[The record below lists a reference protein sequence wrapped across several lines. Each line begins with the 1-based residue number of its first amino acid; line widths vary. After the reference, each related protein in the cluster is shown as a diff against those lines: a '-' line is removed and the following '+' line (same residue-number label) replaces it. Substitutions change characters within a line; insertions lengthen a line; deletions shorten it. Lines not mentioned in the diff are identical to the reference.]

1 MAFSVSGS
9 FTEDQIKKLNL
20 ISNDAANETR
30 KKSQVLDKDAFLK
43 LMMVQLQNQNPL
55 NPTDNTEY
63 MNQMAQF
70 SSVEQLSN
78 IAASQETTNQLNS
91 LMSKQLEDMAK
102 AIEKLST
109 TTTGGT
115 NSSAEMLK
123 SQKEVIAQNAKIL
136 EELVKMN
143 SMLSSY
149 VGGNGNTQNVSDEE
163 VFSLLG
169 L

>member
-9 FTEDQIKKLNL
+9 FTEDQIKKLNA

-55 NPTDNTEY
+55 SPTDNTEY

-78 IAASQETTNQLNS
+78 IAKTQETGNQLTS
-91 LMSKQLEDMAK
+91 LVSKQIEELGAMLKKSSGTATSDDMV
-102 AIEKLST
+102 
-109 TTTGGT
+109 
-115 NSSAEMLK
+115 K
-123 SQKEVIAQNAKIL
+123 SQKEIIEQNSKVLA
-136 EELVKMN
+136 ELVKMN
-143 SMLSSY
+143 AFLSSY
-149 VGGNGNTQNVSDEE
+149 IGKSSTENNVTNEE
-163 VFSLLG
+163 VFSALG

>member
-9 FTEDQIKKLNL
+9 FTEDQIKKLNA

-30 KKSQVLDKDAFLK
+30 KKNQVLDKDAFLK

-78 IAASQETTNQLNS
+78 ISKSTETNNQLVS
-91 LMSKQLEDMAK
+91 LMSKQLEDMAT
-102 AIEKLST
+102 AIGKLSGT
-109 TTTGGT
+109 TQGSTDMV
-115 NSSAEMLK
+115 N
-123 SQKEVIAQNAKIL
+123 SQKEIIAQNTKIL
-136 EELVKMN
+136 NELVKMN
-143 SMLSSY
+143 ALLSSY
-149 VGGNGNTQNVSDEE
+149 VGSGSTNTVSDED
-163 VFSLLG
+163 VMAILG
-169 L
+169 N

>member
-9 FTEDQIKKLNL
+9 FTTDQITKLNA

-55 NPTDNTEY
+55 SPTDNAEY

-78 IAASQETTNQLNS
+78 ISASQEKTNQLNA
-91 LMSKQLEDMAK
+91 LISKQLEDMAK
-102 AIEKLST
+102 AIEKLSST
-109 TTTGGT
+109 SGNST
-115 NSSAEMLK
+115 NDKAMVE
-123 SQKEVIAQNAKIL
+123 SQKQIVDQNAKIL
-136 EELVKMN
+136 EQLIKMN
-143 SMLSSY
+143 AMLSSY
-149 VGGNGNTQNVSDEE
+149 AGSSDTTQQVSDDE

>member
-1 MAFSVSGS
+1 MAFSISGS
-9 FTEDQIKKLNL
+9 FTEDQIKKLNA
-20 ISNDAANETR
+20 ISNDKANETR

-43 LMMVQLQNQNPL
+43 LMMTQLQNQNPL

-78 IAASQETTNQLNS
+78 IASSQEKTNQLNA
-91 LMSKQLEDMAK
+91 LISKQLEDMAK
-102 AIEKLST
+102 AMEKLS
-109 TTTGGT
+109 GGT
-115 NSSAEMLK
+115 SESKEMVAK
-123 SQKEVIAQNAKIL
+123 QNEIIAQNAKIL
-136 EELVKMN
+136 EQLVKMN
-143 SMLSSY
+143 AMLAGY
-149 VGGNGNTQNVSDEE
+149 VGSGGSNSVSDDE

>member
-1 MAFSVSGS
+1 MAFSISGS
-9 FTEDQIKKLNL
+9 FTTDQITKLNA

-55 NPTDNTEY
+55 SPTDNAEY

-78 IAASQETTNQLNS
+78 ISASQEKTNQLNALIS
-91 LMSKQLEDMAK
+91 TQLEDMAK
-102 AIEKLST
+102 AIDKLST
-109 TTTGGT
+109 TSG
-115 NSSAEMLK
+115 NSANDKAMVE
-123 SQKEVIAQNAKIL
+123 SQKQIIEQNSKIL
-136 EELVKMN
+136 EQLIKMN
-143 SMLSSY
+143 AMLSSY
-149 VGGNGNTQNVSDEE
+149 ADSNNTSQQVSDDE
-163 VFSLLG
+163 VFSVLG

>member
-20 ISNDAANETR
+20 ISNDKANETR

-55 NPTDNTEY
+55 SPTDNTEY

-70 SSVEQLSN
+70 SSVEQLAN
-78 IAASQETTNQLNS
+78 IAESQESNTKMSELI
-91 LMSKQLEDMAK
+91 SKQ
-102 AIEKLST
+102 IEGLSALLKGT
-109 TTTGGT
+109 TASDEVTKTQKQIVEQ
-115 NSSAEMLK
+115 NSKVLD
-123 SQKEVIAQNAKIL
+123 
-136 EELVKMN
+136 ELIKMN
-143 SMLSSY
+143 SMLSAY
-149 VGGNGNTQNVSDEE
+149 IGNNSNKADVKDEE
-163 VFSLLG
+163 IYSALG

>member
-1 MAFSVSGS
+1 MAFSVNGS
-9 FTEDQIKKLNL
+9 FTEDQLKKLNA

-55 NPTDNTEY
+55 SPTDNTEY

-78 IAASQETTNQLNS
+78 IAKTQETGNQLTS
-91 LMSKQLEDMAK
+91 LVSKQIEELAA
-102 AIEKLST
+102 AIKKSNGT
-109 TTTGGT
+109 TT
-115 NSSAEMLK
+115 SDDVVK
-123 SQKEVIAQNAKIL
+123 SQKEIIEQNSKVLA
-136 EELVKMN
+136 ELVKMN
-143 SMLSSY
+143 ALLSSY
-149 VGGNGNTQNVSDEE
+149 VGSNSSGNKVTNEE
-163 VFSLLG
+163 IFSAAG